1 MNQASR
7 FGFRQRGADN
17 DVSSADLLRE
27 CGRRLTD
34 AALWQEFQERF
45 HRQLTVYVMRTIW
58 KLNAKGNVDLICDLV
73 QDVYLRLLQN
83 NGRVMS
89 GFRGETDFSV
99 LAFLGRTAMGVV
111 SDYYRARQ
119 AGKRQTA
126 EIVSIDQARHQE
138 ERSNTA
144 EELDVTSILSW
155 IDVQRLVESEPDR
168 RNATRNVLIF
178 KLHYI
183 EGLTVREISQY
194 PGFDLTESAIEIILK
209 NLRAQLKKRMG
220 R

>member
-1 MNQASR
+1 
-7 FGFRQRGADN
+7 
-17 DVSSADLLRE
+17 
-27 CGRRLTD
+27 
-34 AALWQEFQERF
+34 
-45 HRQLTVYVMRTIW
+45 
-58 KLNAKGNVDLICDLV
+58 
-73 QDVYLRLLQN
+73 
-83 NGRVMS
+83 
-89 GFRGETDFSV
+89 
-99 LAFLGRTAMGVV
+99 MGVV

-126 EIVSIDQARHQE
+126 EIVSIDQARQQE

-178 KLHYI
+178 KLHYV